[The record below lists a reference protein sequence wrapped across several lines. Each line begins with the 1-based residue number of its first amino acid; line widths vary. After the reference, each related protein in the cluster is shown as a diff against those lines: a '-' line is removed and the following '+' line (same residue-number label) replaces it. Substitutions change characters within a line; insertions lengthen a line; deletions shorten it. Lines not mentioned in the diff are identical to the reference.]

1 MRYVNPAGR
10 SAQGAAAPVGYDS
23 CSQKGSPAA
32 AGGSR
37 RERYPLNRGSP
48 AAPVQYEADQSCPPL
63 VALAVGFQ
71 GAALVLAPT
80 VLVVAISIRASGLDD
95 TYLTWGVFA
104 ALLINAAVT
113 ALQAFQAWRFG
124 GGHIVITGPTAQFI
138 GITVAAISAAG
149 PHTLASLLVVSF
161 LIQVALAWWLPAL
174 RRIVTPVVTGTVMI
188 LLSLTILP
196 IAFDNIQTLPEGAA
210 AGAAPAIAGVTL
222 LVSVVMTLRARGRS
236 RLIAP
241 FISIVVGCLVT
252 VGFGE
257 FDLGRIAEAS
267 WFGVPDLP
275 DLGIDLTPGK
285 EFWALLPTFAILTLT
300 MGIKSISDSVVIQ
313 QASWRRPRAIDFR
326 QVQGMVGANGVG
338 MLLAGIAGTPPT
350 MMYSSFS
357 MTLIQ
362 LTGVAARRVGFG
374 VAVVFVFLA
383 FFSKFAAVLLSI
395 PGPVLAAYLM
405 LAMGLF
411 FVGGVQT
418 IIRDGLDPRRG
429 LIVALA
435 VALGMGLHEHPIMS
449 DVLGEELGALL
460 SNGVM
465 IGAVVAIAMTALIER
480 MGARP
485 ARIEVMLDMA
495 SLPAI
500 DEFFSG
506 LARRLEWD
514 EPSTRRLRSVGEET
528 LASLLPD
535 EADVAQGDP
544 ARLAIAGRPQVG
556 MVELEFV
563 ATTSR
568 ENLED
573 QMAVLTNEAAQAAE
587 GELSLRLLR
596 HFASNVRHQKY
607 HGVDI
612 VTVQVEGGP
621 EAAQT

>member
-1 MRYVNPAGR
+1 MARR
-10 SAQGAAAPVGYDS
+10 RLSATILAANSG
-23 CSQKGSPAA
+23 PAA
-32 AGGSR
+32 GFGDSR
-37 RERYPLNRGSP
+37 RERRPLNRGPP
-48 AAPVQYEADQSCPPL
+48 AAPVQYEADQTCPPL
-63 VALAVGFQ
+63 VALVVGFQ

-80 VLVVAISIRASGLDD
+80 VLIVAISIRASGLDD

-138 GITVAAISAAG
+138 GITVVAVSAAG
-149 PHTLASLLVVSF
+149 PQTLASLLVVSF
-161 LIQVALAWWLPAL
+161 LIQVALAWWLPML
-174 RRIVTPVVTGTVMI
+174 RRIVTPIVSGTVMI

-196 IAFDNIQTLPEGAA
+196 IAFDNIQTLP
-210 AGAAPAIAGVTL
+210 AGASAGAGPAIAAVTL
-222 LVSVVMTLRARGRS
+222 LVSVIMTLRATGRW

-252 VGFGE
+252 VAFGE
-257 FDLGRIAEAS
+257 FDIRRVADAS

-275 DLGIDLTPGK
+275 DIGIDLTPGK

-326 QVQGMVGANGVG
+326 QVQGMVSANGVG

-350 MMYSSFS
+350 MIYSSFS

-362 LTGVAARRVGFG
+362 LTGVAARRVGIG

-418 IIRDGLDPRRG
+418 ILRDGLDPRRG

-435 VALGMGLHEHPIMS
+435 IALGLGLHEHSVMR

-465 IGAVVAIAMTALIER
+465 IGALVAIAMTALIER

-485 ARIEVMLDMA
+485 ARLDVTLDMA

-500 DEFFSG
+500 DEFLAG
-506 LARRLEWD
+506 LAQSLQWNEI
-514 EPSTRRLRSVGEET
+514 STHRLRSVGEET
-528 LASLLPD
+528 LTSLLPEQAATD
-535 EADVAQGDP
+535 QADAPRLLIVA
-544 ARLAIAGRPQVG
+544 RPQAA

-563 ATTSR
+563 ATTSQ

-573 QMAVLTNEAAQAAE
+573 QMAVLTNEAAHSGE

-596 HFASNVRHQKY
+596 HSASNVRHQQF

-612 VTVQVEGGP
+612 VTVQVEGSR
-621 EAAQT
+621 ELQTAVRG